1 MGKIIMLKNRGMGEG
16 GKITIEVLDR
26 GRNIIVPRRKGV

>member
-1 MGKIIMLKNRGMGEG
+1 MGKIIKLKNRGMGGG

-26 GRNIIVPRRKGV
+26 SRNIIVPRRKGV

>member
-1 MGKIIMLKNRGMGEG
+1 MGKIIMLKNRGMGG